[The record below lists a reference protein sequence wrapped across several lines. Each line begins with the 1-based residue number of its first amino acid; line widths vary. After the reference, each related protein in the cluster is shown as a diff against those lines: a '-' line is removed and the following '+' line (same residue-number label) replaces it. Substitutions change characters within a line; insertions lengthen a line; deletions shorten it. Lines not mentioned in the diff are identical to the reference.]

1 MNGLATTLAE
11 LLAAG
16 RPAVLVRLV
25 ASRGSVPCAANA
37 RMLVHEHGIAGT
49 VGGGALEWQAIGRA
63 RTMLETG
70 ERETLLELTLGPE
83 LGQCCGGRATLRL
96 VRADAVT
103 LDRLAIEEETERSAR
118 PPVLLFG
125 AGHVGRALAR
135 VLAPLPLRVTWIDP
149 RPEAFPP
156 DPPPELELVASEVP
170 VRFLEE
176 ASEVAAV
183 LVLTHSHA
191 LDFALVAAAL
201 DREDP
206 AHVGLIGSITKR
218 ARFVRGLRALG
229 LPEERLAR
237 LACPLG
243 GTTADKRPEVI
254 ALLAAA
260 ELWQALAARRGA
272 REAA

>member
-1 MNGLATTLAE
+1 MNGLAPILAE

-16 RPAVLVRLV
+16 RPVVLVTLV
-25 ASRGSVPCAANA
+25 ATRGSVPSAVNA

-63 RTMLETG
+63 RTMLERG

-96 VRADAVT
+96 VRADAIM

-118 PPVLLFG
+118 PPVLLCG

-156 DPPPELELVASEVP
+156 DPPPEFELMASEAP

-176 ASEVAAV
+176 AREVAGV

-201 DREDP
+201 ARDDP
-206 AHVGLIGSITKR
+206 VHVGLIGSPTKR
-218 ARFVRGLRALG
+218 AHFVRGLRALG
-229 LPEERLAR
+229 LPEERIAR

-260 ELWQALAARRGA
+260 ELWQALATRRDARK
-272 REAA
+272 AA

>member
-1 MNGLATTLAE
+1 MSGLAPTLAE

-16 RPAVLVRLV
+16 RPVVLVTLV
-25 ASRGSVPCAANA
+25 ATRGSVPSTVNA

-63 RTMLETG
+63 RRMLETG
-70 ERETLLELTLGPE
+70 EREMLLELTLGPE

-96 VRADAVT
+96 VRADALA
-103 LDRLAIEEETERSAR
+103 LDRLAIEEEAERSAR
-118 PPVLLFG
+118 PSVLLFG

-135 VLAPLPLRVTWIDP
+135 VLAPLPLRVGWIDP
-149 RPEAFPP
+149 RPDAFPP
-156 DPPPELELVASEVP
+156 DPPPELELVRSDAP

-176 ASEVAAV
+176 AREVAGV

-201 DREDP
+201 ARDDP
-206 AHVGLIGSITKR
+206 VHVGLIGSTTKR
-218 ARFVRGLRALG
+218 AHFVRGLRALG
-229 LPEERLAR
+229 LPEERIAR

-260 ELWQALAARRGA
+260 ELWQALAARRDA
-272 REAA
+272 QKAA

>member
-1 MNGLATTLAE
+1 MSELAPTLAE

-16 RPAVLVRLV
+16 RPVVLVTLV
-25 ASRGSVPCAANA
+25 ATRGSVPSAVNA

-118 PPVLLFG
+118 PSVLLFG

-135 VLAPLPLRVTWIDP
+135 VLATLPLRVGWIDP
-149 RPEAFPP
+149 RPDAFPP
-156 DPPPELELVASEVP
+156 DPPPGLELVASEAP

-176 ASEVAAV
+176 TREVAGV

-201 DREDP
+201 AREDP
-206 AHVGLIGSITKR
+206 AHVGLIGSTTKR
-218 ARFVRGLRALG
+218 AHFVRGLRALG
-229 LPEERLAR
+229 LPEERIAR

-260 ELWQALAARRGA
+260 ELWQALAARRDA
-272 REAA
+272 RKVA